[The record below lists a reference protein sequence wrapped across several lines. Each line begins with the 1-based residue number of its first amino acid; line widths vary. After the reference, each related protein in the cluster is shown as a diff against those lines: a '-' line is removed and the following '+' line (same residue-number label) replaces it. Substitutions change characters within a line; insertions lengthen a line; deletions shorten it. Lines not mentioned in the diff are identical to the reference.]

1 MERNRGTFKVKLSAA
16 PIPCVFGH
24 IAGSRGGIFGA
35 VKLDKSTHLLM
46 D

>member
-16 PIPCVFGH
+16 PIPCGFGH
-24 IAGSRGGIFGA
+24 IAGSSGGIFGA
-35 VKLDKSTHLLM
+35 TKLDKSTHLIT